1 MVDLQV
7 NDHQLSV
14 HHIRRIAAKKR
25 ANNSNNNIIV
35 HNLHM
40 AVRDSRAHPAFG
52 S

>member
-25 ANNSNNNIIV
+25 ANSSNSSIVV
-35 HNLHM
+35 HNLHR
-40 AVRDSRAHPAFG
+40 AVRDSRAHSAFG